1 MICGYSWPGNI
12 RQLQNAIRR
21 TVVLHDGSLVEA
33 AMLPESLTGGRPT
46 ASAERIAPSAGQS
59 GSATF
64 RDQERRIIE
73 AAIAAAGGN
82 VPRAAAAL
90 DISASTIYRKVK
102 SWSEPA
108 RR

>member
-1 MICGYSWPGNI
+1 
-12 RQLQNAIRR
+12 LQNAIRR

-33 AMLPESLTGGRPT
+33 AMLPESLTGGRVV
-46 ASAERIAPSAGQS
+46 ASTEPITPPVAARGL
-59 GSATF
+59 ATF

-102 SWSEPA
+102 SWGEAA

>member
-1 MICGYSWPGNI
+1 
-12 RQLQNAIRR
+12 
-21 TVVLHDGSLVEA
+21 
-33 AMLPESLTGGRPT
+33 MLPESLTGSRPV
-46 ASAERIAPSAGQS
+46 ASAEPIVLSVAPRAP
-59 GSATF
+59 ATF

-102 SWSEPA
+102 SWGEPA

>member
-1 MICGYSWPGNI
+1 
-12 RQLQNAIRR
+12 
-21 TVVLHDGSLVEA
+21 
-33 AMLPESLTGGRPT
+33 MLPESLTGGRAE
-46 ASAERIAPSAGQS
+46 ASAETITHSAAARGPV
-59 GSATF
+59 TF

-73 AAIAAAGGN
+73 AAIAAADGN

-102 SWSEPA
+102 SWSEAA